1 MRNCMKAQEKVKST
15 EIVQP
20 DTLADLVVP
29 DEQAQEA
36 KGRPD
41 SSRSDSTISSGV
53 ITYTY
58 VVNNTS
64 SL

>member
-1 MRNCMKAQEKVKST
+1 MKAEKKVKSS

-20 DTLADLVVP
+20 DTLTDLVVP

-36 KGRPD
+36 KGGPE
-41 SSRSDSTISSGV
+41 SSRTDGTVGRV

-58 VVNNTS
+58 MVNNTS
-64 SL
+64 SV

>member
-1 MRNCMKAQEKVKST
+1 MKAQKKVKSN

-20 DTLADLVVP
+20 DTLTDLQVP
-29 DEQAQEA
+29 YEQAQEA
-36 KGRPD
+36 KGGPD
-41 SSRSDSTISSGV
+41 STRSDRPIGGV

-64 SL
+64 S

>member
-1 MRNCMKAQEKVKST
+1 MKAEKKVKSS

-36 KGRPD
+36 KGGPD
-41 SSRSDSTISSGV
+41 SSRSDGTVGRGV

-64 SL
+64 SV